1 MKQKRILQITLMA
14 MLSCLLVIPAANVA
28 AQTNF
33 SGAWALNE
41 SKSNLGEGRFRLS
54 SALNVKQQGN
64 TITIESTRA
73 GRDGG
78 NTTTSETL
86 TLDGKEVVN
95 KTENRSSMSAA
106 TWSGNSLV
114 IKSTT
119 EMTRGDQAFKTTSTD
134 TWTLDGTG
142 NVLTIQSVS
151 TSQRGDR
158 TVTLVYDKK

>member
-1 MKQKRILQITLMA
+1 MKQKRILQLALMA
-14 MLSCLLVIPAANVA
+14 MLCFLLVIPAASLS
-28 AQTNF
+28 AQANF

-73 GRDGG
+73 GRDGA

-86 TLDGKEVVN
+86 TLDGKEVAN
-95 KTENRSSMSAA
+95 ETENRSSVSTA
-106 TWSGNSLV
+106 TWSGKSLI

-119 EMTRGDQAFKTTSTD
+119 EMTRGDQAFKTTTTD
-134 TWTLDGTG
+134 TWTLAG